1 MKKENVALLPMVKID
16 RTDIKLAFDA
26 KMFGKNLITSALQQS
41 AQTKK
46 CLPA

>member
-1 MKKENVALLPMVKID
+1 MKKENVAPLPMVKIA
-16 RTDIKLAFDA
+16 RTDIELTFDA
-26 KMFGKNLITSALQQS
+26 KMFGKNLITSAVQQR